1 MENELNDDDK
11 TAGEQLDNE
20 KKELAKPGREETP
33 SVLVP
38 FKEFRQPR
46 LRHVFDIKED
56 FIAPAI
62 GDVHEIDA
70 HIYDGA
76 GNYYGRH
83 HRWTMSGQVIK
94 DPIHLWYGLGARKV
108 GPSYLHYQ
116 YRVNDRWSDWFD
128 SGLFFLM
135 EPPVISS
142 EKFKVYTSAIVMIE
156 GSAAPGAHVQLFLST
171 GDPFSSRI
179 KVSDQGFFKV
189 ETFSFTEGMKL
200 VYVKCTVDGYTGSM
214 DSISHPF
221 AVMWSGPV
229 ITSIGS
235 GERPVISGNK
245 AIYGATVEVYI
256 KNTGAKVLEVFQDD
270 LYGRWSDISDH
281 VFEAYGSYTLIA
293 RQRVYGTLSV
303 AGPDYDLVFLGPPNI
318 LKPLPSSLNDQSFL
332 LEGNK
337 GAPGARLE
345 VLPPVGN
352 TPLYGWGTVPAGDGD
367 WSIRLTGVPSGK
379 LNIVVEQILNNVR
392 SGRSQTLS
400 LQIRP
405 PVLLIAGPPAQSEQ
419 DTSFTLIGN
428 GAVANA
434 TIKIFKD
441 LANSPPLIS
450 IPGVAAGDWSVPL
463 TGLDPGVLP
472 LVAVQEVDG
481 IPSTPST
488 VRPFNIRPP
497 MLSDPDVEY
506 PTENT
511 IKFSG
516 SGHNRAT
523 VHITIDSGPSATLPP
538 SVEVANGKWQTIA
551 TGWPVGTYKLKIV
564 QKFPIG
570 ADGWI
575 ESLPLEFT
583 LNNALPDVSDLKH
596 TPEYRPTFSGKGFN
610 GATVHVRHPNS
621 SNLAAPT
628 KDVVGNE
635 WSTTASVVWGPSNN
649 REVHVKQIL
658 NNQWSPTWEVLKVTI
673 FPLAPGLNVPSEEGL
688 SPVFSGTGW
697 SGAKVYINF
706 SDDLQTHEVTVV
718 EDFWTF
724 QRLTPFSENTPH
736 KIEVHQLAE
745 GLESPK
751 ADRTFT
757 VYPVI
762 EKPVIEYP
770 LNNSEVHRDLIVT
783 GLGGMAGATMRL
795 WDDRF
800 GKYLT
805 PAHPVL
811 TDGKWSIEL
820 KGLAFDE
827 HVIQAEQTIYAL
839 PFKRSER
846 CNFKAVVLPPEIT
859 CPSGGEKLSRTSEL
873 SGKGMP
879 HARVEV
885 WMLGD
890 TSAPLTEANVDG
902 EGNWR
907 AEVTLPVGD
916 KTIWALQVFDNN
928 GDPQTSRD
936 SVPVTYQV
944 VPKAPDIESPTKDDH
959 AGRVL
964 VVSGF
969 GVSGDTVTVK
979 VGSTQQSAQV
989 KADRTWW
996 VKLELDQPG
1005 GDSVLEAV
1013 SALGEFE
1020 SDPATRP
1027 IVLRTYAPTI
1037 EIPAAG
1043 TWVTNPVALAGNG
1056 RQGVGTVVSWFNP
1069 DLVLTAN
1076 ISVDPVAGWQAQ
1088 AGPSLMIGGQWSLFR
1103 QSLDDSEKESD
1114 WVDSAR
1120 YEVEPGSA
1128 KPS

>member
-1 MENELNDDDK
+1 MSDDPRTGTEIPDNPQPDEESSLPVTGMEKDD
-11 TAGEQLDNE
+11 AGALVAPLEFRYPNSTIQLDPVMGWEFKLPTANDGRIHNVRMDFHSQNGDFQ
-20 KKELAKPGREETP
+20 ELTRAMFSGGIWRTAAAFRHEETP
-33 SVLVP
+33 SGHIAWIDGQWDYEG
-38 FKEFRQPR
+38 KWSSWARQPVVIR
-46 LRHVFDIKED
+46 KAARFDSASVVSTHVSGWARKGSVITLKSYTPDKVLSETVTVEANEIWNVKLERSLPQGPYEIYIREGFAGALNRHSATKKFFVLNPLTITRPSVSDLIKPIISGTGGMSGATAVVYAEGVAGALIESPISSD
-56 FIAPAI
+56 GNWSGTSKISLNLGQTYKLSA
-62 GDVHEIDA
+62 VQ
-70 HIYDGA
+70 IYDGA
-76 GNYYGRH
+76 
-83 HRWTMSGQVIK
+83 TSEISAPFEMA
-94 DPIHLWYGLGARKV
+94 LFGAPR
-108 GPSYLHYQ
+108 
-116 YRVNDRWSDWFD
+116 
-128 SGLFFLM
+128 
-135 EPPVISS
+135 
-142 EKFKVYTSAIVMIE
+142 
-156 GSAAPGAHVQLFLST
+156 
-171 GDPFSSRI
+171 
-179 KVSDQGFFKV
+179 
-189 ETFSFTEGMKL
+189 
-200 VYVKCTVDGYTGSM
+200 
-214 DSISHPF
+214 
-221 AVMWSGPV
+221 
-229 ITSIGS
+229 ITSPLSGS
-235 GERPVISGNK
+235 LLDS
-245 AIYGATVEVYI
+245 
-256 KNTGAKVLEVFQDD
+256 
-270 LYGRWSDISDH
+270 
-281 VFEAYGSYTLIA
+281 
-293 RQRVYGTLSV
+293 
-303 AGPDYDLVFLGPPNI
+303 
-318 LKPLPSSLNDQSFL
+318 SFL
-332 LEGNK
+332 LK
-337 GAPGARLE
+337 GVSGILRAQLE
-345 VLPPVGN
+345 VLPASGGKP
-352 TPLYGWGTVPAGDGD
+352 YGFGSVTKANGEWEIEFKDVAF
-367 WSIRLTGVPSGK
+367 GK
-379 LNIVVEQILNNVR
+379 ISLVVVQIFNNDR
-392 SGRSQTLS
+392 SDPSQTLS

-419 DTSFTLIGN
+419 NTSFTLTGK

-434 TIKIFKD
+434 TLKIFKD
-441 LANSPPLIS
+441 LVNSPPLIS
-450 IPGVAAGDWSVPL
+450 IPGVASGDWSVPL
-463 TGLDPGVLP
+463 AGLEPGVLS

-481 IPSTPST
+481 IASTPST
-488 VRPFNIRPP
+488 LRSFNIRPP
-497 MLSDPDVEY
+497 MLSNPVVEY

-523 VHITIDSGPSATLPP
+523 VHITIDSGPGATLPP
-538 SVEVANGKWQTIA
+538 SVEVANGIWETIA
-551 TGWPVGTYKLKIV
+551 TNWPVGTYKLKIV

-570 ADGWI
+570 SDGWI

-610 GATVHVRHPNS
+610 GATVHVRHPS
-621 SNLAAPT
+621 SPNLAAPT

-673 FPLAPGLNVPSEEGL
+673 FPLAPGLNIPSEEGL

-697 SGAKVYINF
+697 SGAEVYINF
-706 SDDLQTHEVTVV
+706 SGDLQTYKVTVV
-718 EDFWTF
+718 ADVWTF
-724 QRLTPFSENTPH
+724 QRPTPFSSNTPH
-736 KIEVHQLAE
+736 TIEVHQVAE
-745 GLESPK
+745 ELESPK
-751 ADRTFT
+751 AKRTFT

-762 EKPVIEYP
+762 EQPVITYP
-770 LNNSEVHRDLIVT
+770 LDDSEVHRDLIVT
-783 GLGGMAGATMRL
+783 GLGGMAGATMQL

-800 GKYLT
+800 QKYLT
-805 PAHPVL
+805 PAQPVL
-811 TDGKWSIEL
+811 TNGEWSIDL

-827 HVIQAEQTIYAL
+827 HVIRAEQTIYAL
-839 PFKRSER
+839 PPKRSER

-859 CPSGGEKLSRTSEL
+859 RPDGGEKLSRTSEL

-890 TSAPLTEANVDG
+890 TSAPLTEADVDG

-916 KTIWALQVFDNN
+916 KTIWALQVFHNN
-928 GDPQTSRD
+928 GDPQTSKD
-936 SVPVTYQV
+936 SDPVTYQV
-944 VPKAPDIESPTKDDH
+944 VPKAPDIESPTQDDH

-979 VGSTQQSAQV
+979 VGSSNKSALV

-1005 GDSVLEAV
+1005 GDSLLEVV

-1027 IVLRTYAPTI
+1027 IVLRTYEPTI

-1043 TWVTNPVALAGNG
+1043 TWVTNPVSLAGNG
-1056 RQGVGTVVSWFNP
+1056 REGVGTVVSWFNP

-1088 AGPSLMIGGQWSLFR
+1088 AGPSLMTGGQWSLFR
-1103 QSLDDSEKESD
+1103 QSLNDSEKGSD

-1120 YEVEPGSA
+1120 YEVEPVSA